1 MKNKQFIE
9 QLKKIDKLLEYII
22 ENDWIE
28 YEVNQREFSEL
39 LNSISPYKVKE
50 IIDYL
55 DALVRLEEK

>member
-39 LNSISPYKVKE
+39 LNNISPYKVKE

-55 DALVRLEEK
+55 DALNKLEEK